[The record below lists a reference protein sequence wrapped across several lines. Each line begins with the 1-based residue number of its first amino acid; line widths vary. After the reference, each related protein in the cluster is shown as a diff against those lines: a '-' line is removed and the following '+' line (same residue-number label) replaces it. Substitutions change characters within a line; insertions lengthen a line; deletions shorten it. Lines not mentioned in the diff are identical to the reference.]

1 MGAERFSATPCKN
14 VTRGNF
20 GSDFPANVGESK
32 GIGSACRMSSRRREW
47 KFGSVNPGN
56 GSSEKAKLEMVI
68 DGGQVAALRIKRAD
82 FVLDFLESAFDFP
95 SGGIIFDHPFGRER
109 KIGRDQRESKVAVVN
124 EDDFDPAFQCF
135 GHADDLGKRDLA
147 FLTVHMN
154 FSSPRLIS
162 ELSGKFSDVRESFPI
177 PGSTPALFYA
187 RAGKIENG
195 CGNPQPGQD
204 MNGAGNMRPDFFDE
218 RSGTKPGIGNDK
230 DAVLRELSGNADDP
244 LGGDAGF
251 GLEPFRIRQLGAG
264 FDLFCERLV
273 KPLCEGQECPAVVDK
288 AKQPDYDSAVSP
300 DVFGRVHF
308 GGMIEMSCAILNLFP
323 GFRAELVVKRQ
334 KNTPVNRRIA
344 EFEEQRIPKFAP
356 RDFSG
361 IDEIVK
367 PFEREMAWNEIGK
380 TPEYRA
386 DSSGLNSGD
395 KSDDDDLENGLT
407 IKWDFVGC
415 LTEQFVEFHHC
426 FLQLVA
432 ICGNIA
438 QSTFGVAISGIDN
451 QRLTFEI

>member
-1 MGAERFSATPCKN
+1 
-14 VTRGNF
+14 
-20 GSDFPANVGESK
+20 
-32 GIGSACRMSSRRREW
+32 MSSRRREW

-135 GHADDLGKRDLA
+135 GYADDLGKRDLA

-177 PGSTPALFYA
+177 LGSTPALFYA

-264 FDLFCERLV
+264 FDLLREAC
-273 KPLCEGQECPAVVDK
+273 K
-288 AKQPDYDSAVSP
+288 APVRGAGMPS
-300 DVFGRVHF
+300 
-308 GGMIEMSCAILNLFP
+308 GG
-323 GFRAELVVKRQ
+323 G
-334 KNTPVNRRIA
+334 
-344 EFEEQRIPKFAP
+344 
-356 RDFSG
+356 
-361 IDEIVK
+361 
-367 PFEREMAWNEIGK
+367 
-380 TPEYRA
+380 
-386 DSSGLNSGD
+386 
-395 KSDDDDLENGLT
+395 
-407 IKWDFVGC
+407 
-415 LTEQFVEFHHC
+415 
-426 FLQLVA
+426 
-432 ICGNIA
+432 
-438 QSTFGVAISGIDN
+438 
-451 QRLTFEI
+451 